1 MIPRLPAWLL
11 LVLVLSTGWAVAQSP
26 QTPGLRQALARAT
39 TDTSRVL
46 LLADLSATY
55 RYSRFDSVQWYAQQG
70 LKLAQRI
77 GYPKGEGRC
86 LSRLAILLSER
97 GNLPAALRLNLR
109 ALQLNKA
116 SHDYEGIART
126 LNQTGLLYFA
136 LDDFRPSL
144 HYYLQAQKN
153 YQLGSITDASQLVSV
168 LANIGA
174 SYEGLG
180 QLDSAAFYLHKAYS
194 LAVRPQPNGWSCW
207 GNPTPYVLRELGL
220 LQASM
225 GYMIPALRYY
235 HRSAQAAMP
244 ENDLRSRCRAFQYLA
259 ELYHRRQQP
268 DSSVFYARQALAV
281 GQALP
286 FVVGI
291 LRTSTLLANTFEAR
305 GQNDSTLKYLRI
317 MLMAQDSLHNPQR
330 IKQLD
335 AIGFAEQLRL
345 GQLEE
350 ENAQLATTLRTY
362 ALWAG
367 LGTLLLVALLLWR
380 HSYQQRQA
388 NQRLQLLNDRISQQK
403 TELTQQR
410 DTLARMVQELR
421 TTQSQLILREKMASL
436 GELMAGVAH
445 EIKNPVSNVKNFAG
459 ISVGLCQ
466 ELREELA
473 KLVMPVDDQQIID
486 DMFQNLSQYQS
497 DIVKHCQRAEGYISS
512 MLDYSSTGP
521 AQRQP
526 TSLNLLANEYMRLT
540 YHDLRLKNRNFNAAL
555 LTHLDDALPLV
566 PVVRQEL
573 GRVLVSLF
581 TNAFYA
587 VHKRQQH
594 TTEDDYVPQI
604 TLRTRH
610 LHDRAEIRVR
620 DNGPGIAEET
630 RPEIFQRFFT
640 TKPDGEGVGLGLW
653 VSYDIITRSHGG
665 TLEVESQP
673 GEYTEFI
680 VTLPLQGKPAVPT
693 DWIKG

>member
-1 MIPRLPAWLL
+1 MISRLLAGFL
-11 LVLVLSTGWAVAQSP
+11 LVLLLPVGWAAAQSP
-26 QTPGLRQALARAT
+26 QTAVVRRALVHAT

-55 RYSRFDSVQWYAQQG
+55 RYSHYDSVQWYANQG
-70 LKLAQRI
+70 LTLARRI
-77 GYPKGEGRC
+77 GYQKGEGRC

-97 GNLPAALRLNLR
+97 GNLPAALRLNLQ
-109 ALQLNKA
+109 ALQLCKTTQD
-116 SHDYEGIART
+116 HEGTARI

-136 LDDFRPSL
+136 LDDFRPAL
-144 HYYLQAQKN
+144 TYFFLAQEHYR
-153 YQLGSITDASQLVSV
+153 LGHVTDASQLASV
-168 LANIGA
+168 LTNIGA

-180 QLDSAAFYLHKAYS
+180 KLDSAAFYLHKAFG
-194 LAVRPQPNGWSCW
+194 LALSPPVSGWSCW
-207 GNPTPYVLRELGL
+207 GNPKPYILREMGL
-220 LQASM
+220 LQAAL
-225 GYMIPALRYY
+225 GYQGQALRYY
-235 HRSAQAAMP
+235 HRSAQAAVP

-259 ELYHRRQQP
+259 ELYQGKQQS

-286 FVVGI
+286 FVVGV
-291 LRTSTLLANTFEAR
+291 LRTSRLLADAFQAR
-305 GQNDSTLKYLRI
+305 HQNDSTLKYLRI
-317 MLMAQDSLHNPQR
+317 MLTAQDSLHNPKR

-335 AIGFAEQLRL
+335 VIGFAEQQRLR
-345 GQLEE
+345 QLEE
-350 ENAQLATTLRTY
+350 ESAEFVATARMY

-367 LGTLLLVALLLWR
+367 LGVLLLVAMALWR
-380 HSYQQRQA
+380 YTYQQRQA
-388 NQRLQLLNDRISQQK
+388 NQRLVLLNDRVNQQK

-421 TTQSQLILREKMASL
+421 TTQSQLVLREKMASL

-445 EIKNPVSNVKNFAG
+445 EIKNPISSIKNFAA

-473 KLVMPVDDQQIID
+473 KLLLPIDDQQIID
-486 DMFQNLSQYQS
+486 EMFHNLSQYQS
-497 DIVKHCQRAEGYISS
+497 DIVKHGLRAEGYVSS

-526 TSLNLLANEYMRLT
+526 TDLNLLANEYMRLT
-540 YHDLRLKNRNFNAAL
+540 YHDLRLKNRHFNAAL
-555 LTHLDDALPLV
+555 FPHLDETLPLV

-587 VHKRQQH
+587 VHKRQQQA
-594 TTEDDYVPQI
+594 TEDDYVPQI
-604 TLRTRH
+604 TLQTRH
-610 LHDRAEIRVR
+610 FGEQAEIRVR
-620 DNGPGIAEET
+620 DNGLGISEET
-630 RPEIFQRFFT
+630 QGTIFQRFFT

-665 TLEVESQP
+665 TIEVESQL
-673 GEYTEFI
+673 GEFTEFI
-680 VTLPLQGKPAVPT
+680 VTLPLQGKPAVPAAWT
-693 DWIKG
+693 S